1 MSETVYLLGVLVL
14 AMVALAAVVIAERAR
29 PRMQD
34 HEPPAAPIAP
44 PGEVPRRRA
53 VDMSQEIAAAFDRVL
68 GLAQRHGV
76 RLESAVMPGVTM
88 RTDPM
93 VLRNVLMETIAGA
106 IRAADGGRVLVAVF
120 LDPEATEITVTD
132 DGPVR
137 ADSLREVELRVV
149 AAILDLHGGTVMLDA
164 RPNRGTVVTLRLP
177 IEINEATARP
187 SEPARNRVRTTTPC

>member
-1 MSETVYLLGVLVL
+1 
-14 AMVALAAVVIAERAR
+14 
-29 PRMQD
+29 
-34 HEPPAAPIAP
+34 
-44 PGEVPRRRA
+44 
-53 VDMSQEIAAAFDRVL
+53 
-68 GLAQRHGV
+68 
-76 RLESAVMPGVTM
+76 MPGVTM

-177 IEINEATARP
+177 TEINEATARP